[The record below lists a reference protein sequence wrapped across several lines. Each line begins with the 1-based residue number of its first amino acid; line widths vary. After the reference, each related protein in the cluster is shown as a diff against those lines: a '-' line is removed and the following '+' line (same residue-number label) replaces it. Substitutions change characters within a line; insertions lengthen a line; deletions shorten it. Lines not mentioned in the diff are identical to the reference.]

1 MKKLDI
7 IDHIA
12 IQVNN
17 IQDSLNWYIKN
28 FKCNILY
35 SDDTWAFIEFSNTKL
50 ALVTHI
56 EHPPHVAI
64 LDNYLKIN
72 NKVIRHR
79 DGSYSRYLQDLD
91 GNYIELIKYS

>member
-1 MKKLDI
+1 MDYV
-7 IDHIA
+7 DHIA
-12 IQVNN
+12 IQVKN
-17 IQDSLNWYIKN
+17 IKKSTKWYLNN
-28 FKCNILY
+28 FKCKILY
-35 SDDTWAFIEFSNTKL
+35 IDDTWAFIEFSNTKL